1 MNPEFVM
8 TDTYNI
14 TWLSEDECWQA
25 VLSRDV
31 SFDGNFVYAVRS
43 TGIYCRPSCSSR
55 KPRREK
61 VLFFA
66 LPDIAEQAGF
76 KPCKRCSPDLINP
89 RLPQL
94 ELVRDI
100 CRYIQTHLSES
111 LTLKALGIR
120 FAISPSHL
128 QRQFK
133 SVVGIS
139 PAEYAEASRMDRVK
153 AALRGGCPINSAL
166 YEAGFG
172 SSSRLYSKSASQMG
186 MTPRSYRNGG
196 QGSEVHYTVVQCP
209 LGLMLVAATERGICA
224 VKFGD
229 VEGELEQGLSSEFSQ
244 AHISRDD
251 MAFREWVSVILRH
264 VEGKQ
269 PHLDLPLDVR
279 ATAFQKQVWQAL
291 QAIPYGETRTYG
303 EIAAELGMPGAARAI
318 GHACATNPV
327 SVIIPCHRVVRS
339 DGGLGG
345 YRWGLAR
352 KEALLR
358 QEGAGREHQDG
369 EESKASY
376 RRR

>member
-1 MNPEFVM
+1 
-8 TDTYNI
+8 
-14 TWLSEDECWQA
+14 
-25 VLSRDV
+25 
-31 SFDGNFVYAVRS
+31 
-43 TGIYCRPSCSSR
+43 
-55 KPRREK
+55 
-61 VLFFA
+61 
-66 LPDIAEQAGF
+66 
-76 KPCKRCSPDLINP
+76 
-89 RLPQL
+89 
-94 ELVRDI
+94 
-100 CRYIQTHLSES
+100 
-111 LTLKALGIR
+111 
-120 FAISPSHL
+120 L

-251 MAFREWVSVILRH
+251 MAFREWVSVMLRH
-264 VEGKQ
+264 MEGKR

-291 QAIPYGETRTYG
+291 QAIPYGETRTYS
-303 EIAAELGMPGAARAI
+303 EIAAELGMPGAARAV
-318 GHACATNPV
+318 GHVCATNPV